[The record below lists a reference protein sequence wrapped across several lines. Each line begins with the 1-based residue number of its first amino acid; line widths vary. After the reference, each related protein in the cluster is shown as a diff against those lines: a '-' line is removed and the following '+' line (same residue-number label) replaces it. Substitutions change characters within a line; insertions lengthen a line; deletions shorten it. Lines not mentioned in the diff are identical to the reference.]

1 MLYNNKT
8 TKLLNLQNFAL
19 RSSAEQTEKRL
30 SEWIHI
36 AGISLFA
43 VFRYCTRM
51 LKSWLDG
58 IIRFFVS
65 QLFTKSKKA
74 PCVFRCTE
82 LFYHKIYIN
91 YRKKPKLLII
101 AGSFAFPEQIWK
113 KEIIFITHKII
124 CNIGNAIQPR
134 IGIIITK
141 TDRIE
146 TTVILRACLTWNIV
160 YFDE

>member
-1 MLYNNKT
+1 M
-8 TKLLNLQNFAL
+8 
-19 RSSAEQTEKRL
+19 
-30 SEWIHI
+30 
-36 AGISLFA
+36 
-43 VFRYCTRM
+43 
-51 LKSWLDG
+51 
-58 IIRFFVS
+58 
-65 QLFTKSKKA
+65 
-74 PCVFRCTE
+74 
-82 LFYHKIYIN
+82 
-91 YRKKPKLLII
+91 I

>member
-1 MLYNNKT
+1 MDTYCRNKFICGFPILHPNAEIVVGRHY
-8 TKLLNLQNFAL
+8 KFFRVQLL
-19 RSSAEQTEKRL
+19 
-30 SEWIHI
+30 
-36 AGISLFA
+36 
-43 VFRYCTRM
+43 
-51 LKSWLDG
+51 
-58 IIRFFVS
+58 
-65 QLFTKSKKA
+65 TKSKKA

-82 LFYHKIYIN
+82 FFYHKICIN
-91 YRKKPKLLII
+91 YRKKPKLLTI

-113 KEIIFITHKII
+113 KEIIFITHKIT